1 MFERTFTVVAL
12 SMAVLLLVG
21 CSIRAG
27 VNPARLGAPELYA
40 EAQRAVDNRSFATA
54 VEMYEQLERRYP
66 FSAEAQQAQL
76 ELIFAHYRSGNFE
89 EAEAAADRFLQEQ
102 PRHPDMDYAH
112 YLRGLIN
119 FDRGRGFVDRRFNID
134 PARRNI
140 AHAQR
145 SYNSFQV
152 LVTSFPESR
161 YVPDAQQRMVHLRN
175 MIARHEVYVAR
186 YYMDLGAWVAAAAR
200 ARDVVEQYD
209 ETPSVVDALVI
220 LHDAYR
226 RLDMPEA
233 ADDVARVLAAN
244 HPSAQGML
252 ER

>member
-1 MFERTFTVVAL
+1 MFERTFPVVAL
-12 SMAVLLLVG
+12 SIALLLAAG
-21 CSIRAG
+21 CSVRGG
-27 VNPARLGAPELYA
+27 VNPERFDAPRLYA
-40 EAQRAVDNRSFATA
+40 EAQRAVDNGSFATA

-66 FSAEAQQAQL
+66 FSAEAQQGQL
-76 ELIFAHYRSGNFE
+76 ELIYAHYRSGNFE

-119 FDRGRGFVDRRFNID
+119 FDRGRGFIDRWFSID

-140 AHAQR
+140 TNAER

-152 LVTSFPESR
+152 LVTSYPESR
-161 YVPDAQQRMVHLRN
+161 YVPDARQRMVHLRN
-175 MIARHEVYVAR
+175 QMARHEIHVAR
-186 YYMDLGAWVAAAAR
+186 YYMDLGAWVAAVAR
-200 ARDVVEQYD
+200 ARAVVEQYD

-226 RLDMPEA
+226 QLDMPEA
-233 ADDVARVLAAN
+233 ADDVARVLAVN
-244 HPSAQGML
+244 YPGAQGTL
-252 ER
+252 DR

>member
-1 MFERTFTVVAL
+1 MFERTFPVVAL
-12 SMAVLLLVG
+12 SIAFLLVTG
-21 CSIRAG
+21 CSIRGG
-27 VNPARLGAPELYA
+27 VNPERFDAARLYA
-40 EAQRAVDNRSFATA
+40 EAQTALDSRSFATA

-76 ELIFAHYRSGNFE
+76 ELIYAHYRSGNFE

-119 FDRGRGFVDRRFNID
+119 FQRGRGLIDRVFDVD

-140 AHAQR
+140 AYAER

-152 LVTSFPESR
+152 LVTSYPESR
-161 YVPDAQQRMVHLRN
+161 YVPDARQRMVHLRN
-175 MIARHEVYVAR
+175 LMARHEVHVAR
-186 YYMDLGAWVAAAAR
+186 YYMDLGAWVAAVAR
-200 ARDVVEQYD
+200 ARAVVEQYQ
-209 ETPSVVDALVI
+209 ETPSVVDALVV

-226 RLDMPEA
+226 NLDMPDA
-233 ADDVARVLAAN
+233 AEDIARVLAAN
-244 HPSAQGML
+244 HPGARELLQP
-252 ER
+252 